1 VVGGDSATHMGA
13 AVGAHH
19 ARTLNRSFLY
29 RVRIKGLRL
38 LLIFVFAVLPSLV
51 HSQQREFPMVLH
63 SAADSVVVLPDN
75 FPDFSSLQIQ
85 VDSSFVLHS
94 PNDYLIDTIG
104 RRIYL
109 SSQTRSLLFP
119 LNAAPG
125 VSHKLSIS
133 YFALPL
139 SIPSSYSLGQ
149 LEAPKLSDSIRA
161 LLDTSR
167 HNLAYIATT
176 VPDTNKADIL
186 SNFQKSGSISRGFQ
200 VGSNQDL
207 GLTSGFN
214 LQFSGDVARD
224 VNITGALTEEQT
236 PIQPEGTTQT
246 LNEID
251 KVFIR
256 IKAGQHFT
264 STLGDFDLD
273 MNSPGDP
280 TRLGNNG
287 SQFQSVVPLGINTG
301 PEDPFKG
308 FNQSTFDIISRKLI
322 GAEAS
327 AQFTE
332 GSFTI
337 AGASPRG
344 QFVTNTFQGQESYQG
359 PYTLSGKNGEP
370 AIIVVAG
377 TEHVY
382 VDGVLQ
388 VRGERNDYIIDYGL
402 GQIEFQPR
410 RLITSDSRITVDF
423 QYSDQ
428 QYSRSLFAA
437 NAKGELADG
446 AFKISATYLREGD
459 DQSAP
464 LDLTLSD
471 SDQTLLSKAGADPAK
486 ASKSAVTFAGL
497 SPAGRAQGSYDRK
510 DTLINNTKEIYYAY
524 SPLDTANALYNIA
537 FGYAGTG
544 KGTYSRL
551 AIGQFQFVGP
561 GQGDYDTL
569 SYLPLPQLHQVM
581 AFNSSLRLTN
591 NLGLIGEFASSNL
604 NVNRFAAIPSVTGNA
619 YRFGAMYADTLP
631 ILGIVA
637 LRATERNV
645 AADFTP
651 IDRIQDVEFERLY
664 GNDNNPV
671 LATSTTVSATSEL
684 NREATLSLRPIK
696 LLILQGGFG
705 DLEQPALQFSSSR
718 LFGNIEILE
727 DTLLLPHVRFN
738 IERMPTHDSTTH
750 DQALWN
756 RLSGDLTK
764 TFRIDNDALTLGVKY
779 GEESK
784 TATPYL
790 LDGASPDSVS
800 LQSFSYRTIGPIA
813 SIAFGPKLIITG
825 EYNIRTDDSASNGAL
840 TQISNARTAHVTAN
854 LSGLDGFSSLIDLT
868 LRDKRYTDSLSFVEN
883 GGDQSTVLLR
893 FEPRYVAKGI
903 TAEAHYD
910 ISNQRA
916 AQLQR
921 VFLPV
926 PTGLGTY
933 TYLGDLN
940 HDGRLDP
947 NDFAPARYSDQANYI
962 LVTIPTQQLFPT
974 TDLKS
979 SFHLRIE
986 PRDLFGLQQPASWLS
1001 EALSD
1006 VSSDSYIKLDE
1017 TSTDQNSADIYLFR
1031 LSHFRTDSTT
1041 IAGQMQFSQDFNI
1054 LENNPDESF
1063 RLHYL
1068 EREGAAQ
1075 YNTGLE
1081 NTFTAERSIRARF
1094 RLSSEFSN
1102 ESTLTSTMDES
1113 SADTLSVNGPHN
1125 TATIALATDWS
1136 YHPAG
1141 SKFDYGARVEL
1152 SNAVERT
1159 YSPQLTALGDA
1170 ITLRSSY
1177 ALESRARLR
1186 AEFERDELNLSQ
1198 APADTLSL
1206 PYALTLGRSIG
1217 VTWLWKLALDYQF
1230 GSGIVATFS
1239 YDGRNE
1245 AGDALG
1251 LTGERVTI
1259 HNARAEVR
1267 ASF

>member
-1 VVGGDSATHMGA
+1 M
-13 AVGAHH
+13 
-19 ARTLNRSFLY
+19 
-29 RVRIKGLRL
+29 
-38 LLIFVFAVLPSLV
+38 PSLV
-51 HSQQREFPMVLH
+51 HSQSRTLPIILH
-63 SAADSVVVLPDN
+63 SPADSVIVLPDN
-75 FPDFSSLQIQ
+75 FPDFSSISIQ
-85 VDSSFVLHS
+85 VDSSLVLHS
-94 PNDYLIDTIG
+94 PNDYSIDTIG
-104 RRIYL
+104 RKIYL
-109 SSQTRSLLFP
+109 SAQTRSLFFP

-125 VSHKLSIS
+125 VTHKLTVS
-133 YFALPL
+133 YYSLPL
-139 SIPSSYSLGQ
+139 NIPSTYSLGE

-167 HNLAYIATT
+167 HNLAYIARTA
-176 VPDTNKADIL
+176 PDTGKADIL

-214 LQFSGDVARD
+214 LQFSGDVAKD

-273 MNSPGDP
+273 LNSPGDP

-287 SQFQSVVPLGINTG
+287 GQFQSVAPLGINAG
-301 PEDPFKG
+301 PQDPFKA
-308 FNQSTFDIISRKLI
+308 FDQSTFDIISRKLI

-332 GSFTI
+332 GSVTI

-344 QFVTNTFQGQESYQG
+344 EFVTNTFQGQESYQG
-359 PYTLSGKNGEP
+359 PYTLTGKNGTP

-382 VDGVLQ
+382 IDGVLQ
-388 VRGERNDYIIDYGL
+388 VRGERNDYIIDYAL
-402 GQIEFQPR
+402 GQVDFQPR

-428 QYSRSLFAA
+428 QYSRSFFAA
-437 NAKGELADG
+437 NGKGELADG

-459 DQSAP
+459 NQDAP

-471 SDQTLLSKAGADPAK
+471 SDKSILHNAGSDPSK
-486 ASKSAVTFAGL
+486 ASKSAVTFAGVN
-497 SPAGRAQGSYDRK
+497 SSGRAQGSYDRV
-510 DTLINNTKEIYYAY
+510 DTVLNGVKTVYYVY
-524 SPLDTANALYNIA
+524 SPLDTLNALYNVS

-544 KGTYSRL
+544 KGSYSRL
-551 AIGQFQFVGP
+551 AIGQFHFVGP
-561 GQGDYDTL
+561 GLGDYDTL
-569 SYLPLPQLHQVM
+569 AYLPLPQLHQVM
-581 AFNSSLRLTN
+581 AFNSSLRITN
-591 NLGLIGEFASSNL
+591 NLGLTGEFASSNL
-604 NVNRFAAIPSVTGNA
+604 NQNRFATIPSVIGNA
-619 YRFGAMYADTLP
+619 YRFGALYADTLP
-631 ILGIVA
+631 IIGGVE
-637 LRATERNV
+637 LRATERNTQ
-645 AADFTP
+645 ADFTP

-671 LATSTTVSATSEL
+671 LASATAIAPTSEL
-684 NREATLSLRPIK
+684 NREATLSLKPNKSI
-696 LLILQGGFG
+696 IVQGGYG
-705 DLEQPALQFSSSR
+705 ELLQPELQFSSNR
-718 LFGNIEILE
+718 IFGNIQILE
-727 DTLLLPHVRFN
+727 DSLFLPHIGFN
-738 IERMPTHDSTTH
+738 IERMPTKDSTTH
-750 DQALWN
+750 EQALWN
-756 RLSGDLTK
+756 RLSGDITK
-764 TFRIDNDALTLGVKY
+764 TFRMEKNALTLGIRY

-784 TATPYL
+784 SATPYQIAAL
-790 LDGASPDSVS
+790 PPDS
-800 LQSFSYRTIGPIA
+800 LTQQSFSYQTFGPIA
-813 SIAFGPKLIITG
+813 SLTLGPKLTLTG
-825 EYNIRTDDSASNGAL
+825 EYNIRTDDSARSGIL
-840 TQISNARTAHVTAN
+840 TRISDAHTGHVTAN
-854 LSGLDGFSSLIDLT
+854 LSGLAGFSTLIDLT
-868 LRDKRYTDSLSFVEN
+868 LRDKRYTDSLSYALN
-883 GGDQSTVLLR
+883 GGNQSTVLLR
-893 FEPRYVAKGI
+893 FEPRFIAKGI
-903 TAEAHYD
+903 TTEALYE

-921 VFLPV
+921 IFLPV
-926 PTGLGTY
+926 PTGLGSY
-933 TYLGDLN
+933 HYLGDLN

-947 NDFAPARYSDQANYI
+947 NDFAPARFADEANYI

-979 SFHLRIE
+979 SFHLRVE
-986 PRDLFGLQQPASWLS
+986 PRDLFGLQQPTSWLA
-1001 EALSD
+1001 EALAD
-1006 VSSDSYIKLDE
+1006 ISSDSYIKLDE
-1017 TSTDQNSADIYLFR
+1017 TSTDQNSADIYLFK
-1031 LSHFRTDSTT
+1031 LSHFRSDSST
-1041 IAGQMQFSQDFNI
+1041 ITGQMQFSQDFNI
-1054 LENNPDESF
+1054 LENDPDESF

-1068 EREGAAQ
+1068 EREGASQ

-1081 NTFTAERSIRARF
+1081 KTFTAERSIRARF

-1102 ESTLTSTMDES
+1102 ESILTSTTDQS

-1125 TATIALATDWS
+1125 TATIGGSTDWS

-1159 YSPQLTALGDA
+1159 FSPQLTAFADA

-1206 PYALTLGRSIG
+1206 PYALTQGRSIG

-1251 LTGERVTI
+1251 LTGQRITI